1 MRVLVTGASGF
12 VGNQVVKELLAQGHE
27 VRALVRRGS
36 EKKVQERERVEIFPG
51 DCLVHEELEEAATG
65 CDAVIHL
72 VGIIRE
78 FPGRGVTFEQVHV
91 QATRNVVDTATEA
104 GVRRYLHMSALGAR
118 PEPADPYHVTNF
130 RADDYVINSPL
141 THTIFRPSI
150 IYGPEDQSINLFAR
164 HIQRLAFF
172 PIIGDGTYQLQ
183 PVPVWT
189 VARAFAL
196 ALELPQTENRV
207 YEVGGPE
214 PLTYNDVI
222 DTIAQVLGRRVKK
235 IHQPVWTMQFAA
247 DLFGRFRWFPLTP
260 GQLRMLLEGSTCD
273 PTAFYQDFGLTPEQF
288 SEGLA
293 SYLKEKRAEKDK
305 NQE

>member
-36 EKKVQERERVEIFPG
+36 EKKLQERERVEIAPG
-51 DCLVHEELEEAATG
+51 DCLDHEALEAAAAG

-78 FPGRGVTFEQVHV
+78 FPGRGITFEQVHV

-130 RADDYVINSPL
+130 RADEYVINSPL
-141 THTIFRPSI
+141 THTIFRPSV

-172 PIIGDGTYQLQ
+172 PII
-183 PVPVWT
+183 
-189 VARAFAL
+189 L
-196 ALELPQTENRV
+196 AWELPPTENKI

-214 PLTYNDVI
+214 PLTYNEVI
-222 DTIAQVLGRRVKK
+222 DTIARVLGRKIKK

-247 DLFGRFRWFPLTP
+247 NLCGRFRWFPLTP

-273 PTAFYQDFGLTPEQF
+273 PTAFFADFGLTPEQF

-293 SYLKEKRAEKDK
+293 SYLKEKRES
-305 NQE
+305 QR